1 MVKNLSIFIFSFLFN
16 SILFRRLLNRDS
28 DVAISNFGNI
38 KSDLERV
45 DFPIYFEIDS
55 YLIVSFI
62 SVLTTLFIYY
72 FVQNKFSTENPMNVL
87 IDIFKLF
94 LLYAGTLLGVFY
106 LLRQYDLSRGILII
120 FMILFPVLMYIL
132 LLLINLGDFKKISNV
147 MFIRGSFV
155 YSNYFNFAI
164 FISN

>member
-1 MVKNLSIFIFSFLFN
+1 MIKNLSIFIFSFLFN

-94 LLYAGTLLGVFY
+94 L
-106 LLRQYDLSRGILII
+106 
-120 FMILFPVLMYIL
+120 
-132 LLLINLGDFKKISNV
+132 
-147 MFIRGSFV
+147 
-155 YSNYFNFAI
+155 
-164 FISN
+164 